1 MPNKNKPWSTKN
13 KAVKKAHDQEHA
25 TWNRRSFIQALGLAG
40 AGSMMLGG
48 TNVSAT
54 VPSPLSV
61 ALSGS
66 ENDNILVIIRLKGG
80 NDGLNTVVP
89 LYDYDTYSNLRPTI
103 RHQENELLSLSPD
116 FAIPNYMNAL
126 EAVWGE
132 GNMKIIHGVGYP
144 DQNLSHFRSSDIW
157 ATADAINIEPTGW
170 WGRYFEDL
178 YPDYLIN
185 PPEVP
190 PAIQIGSVGNLIF
203 EGASSNYAFSVANP
217 DQLANIAQTGGL
229 HDVVNLPECV
239 YGDQL
244 LFLRAQTNTTF
255 TYAEVINDAYTSSS
269 NEASYIQ
276 GTLSD
281 QLAIIARMIKG
292 GLGTK
297 VYMVSLDGFD
307 THADQVN
314 KQRTLH
320 EDLANS
326 IKHFYEDLASAGY
339 DDKVLGMTISE
350 FGRRPYENGS
360 NGTDHGAASPTFLF
374 GAGLNGNGFVGAH
387 PDIDASA
394 WDNNNNLVP
403 STDFRD
409 VYASVLTDW
418 FCLDPSIVNTI
429 LLNDTY
435 QTLNLGFNCQ
445 GLNTS
450 DFANVSRFSH
460 VATYRDNRTFIEINM
475 QNSAH
480 VEIKLINILG
490 QEMVTLCNEILTPGN
505 HIIDVKARA
514 NTRLAYGQ
522 YICRIN
528 ALGQFYSKSIL
539 IK

>member
-1 MPNKNKPWSTKN
+1 MPNKNKLWSTKN
-13 KAVKKAHDQEHA
+13 KAAKIAHDQEHA

-40 AGSMMLGG
+40 AGSMMLAG

-54 VPSPLSV
+54 APSPLSV

-89 LYDYDTYSNLRPTI
+89 LYDYGTYSNLRPTI

-116 FAIPNYMNAL
+116 FAIPNYMSAL
-126 EAVWGE
+126 ESVWGE

-157 ATADAINIEPTGW
+157 ATADAINVEPTGW

-185 PPEVP
+185 PPEAP
-190 PAIQIGSVGNLIF
+190 PAVQIGSIGNLIF
-203 EGASSNYAFSVANP
+203 EGSGSNYAFSVANP

-297 VYMVSLDGFD
+297 VYMVSLNGFD

-326 IKHFYEDLASAGY
+326 IKHFYEDLASTGY

-387 PDIDASA
+387 PEINASA

-418 FCLDPSIVNTI
+418 FCLDPSVVNTI
-429 LLNDTY
+429 LLNDNY

-445 GLNTS
+445 GLTTP
-450 DFANVSRFSH
+450 DFANVSHFSH

-480 VEIKLINILG
+480 VEVKLINILG

-522 YICRIN
+522 YIYRIN
-528 ALGQFYSKSIL
+528 TLGQFYSKSIL

>member
-1 MPNKNKPWSTKN
+1 MPNKNKLWSTKN
-13 KAVKKAHDQEHA
+13 KAAKIAHDQEHA

-40 AGSMMLGG
+40 AGSMMLAG

-54 VPSPLSV
+54 APSPLSV

-126 EAVWGE
+126 ESVWGE

-157 ATADAINIEPTGW
+157 ATADAINVEPTGW

-185 PPEVP
+185 PPEAP
-190 PAIQIGSVGNLIF
+190 PAVQIGSIGNLIF
-203 EGASSNYAFSVANP
+203 EGSGSNYAFSVANP

-297 VYMVSLDGFD
+297 VYMVSLNGFD

-326 IKHFYEDLASAGY
+326 IKHFYEDLASTGY

-374 GAGLNGNGFVGAH
+374 GAGLNGNGFVGDH

-418 FCLDPSIVNTI
+418 FCLDPSVVNTI
-429 LLNDTY
+429 LLNDNY

-445 GLNTS
+445 GLTTP
-450 DFANVSRFSH
+450 DFANVSHFSH

-480 VEIKLINILG
+480 VEVKLINILG
-490 QEMVTLCNEILTPGN
+490 QEMVTLCNEILSPGN

-514 NTRLAYGQ
+514 STRLAYGQ
-522 YICRIN
+522 YIYRIN
-528 ALGQFYSKSIL
+528 TLGQFYSKSIL